1 MTERRPGRATAL
13 QDTEIQPAIA
23 VSHGTREPDEP
34 KYHNGD
40 PRQPR
45 LQHLCSASLWR
56 ALQRAVWGARRAAR
70 GVRITDIPLLP
81 RLDSCELTRGM
92 LKTIHP
98 QPPAQTPSP
107 GLSQARPQPCQSHF
121 SRSAR
126 NHPGMKKASIA
137 EAVFAHV
144 GSAETAC
151 RRSRDRLACKPVPED
166 QEVFLRKPWLA
177 PGRLGAKPLAAR
189 LSSTLS

>member
-1 MTERRPGRATAL
+1 MAR
-13 QDTEIQPAIA
+13 
-23 VSHGTREPDEP
+23 
-34 KYHNGD
+34 
-40 PRQPR
+40 
-45 LQHLCSASLWR
+45 ASLTSLNTTMVILVNR
-56 ALQRAVWGARRAAR
+56 ACSISARRVGGEHCSVRCGAR
-70 GVRITDIPLLP
+70 GVRITDLPLLP
-81 RLDSCELTRGM
+81 RLDSCELARGM

-98 QPPAQTPSP
+98 QPPAQKPSP

-121 SRSAR
+121 SRSAQ
-126 NHPGMKKASIA
+126 NHPRMKKASIA

-151 RRSRDRLACKPVPED
+151 RRGRARLACKPVPGD

>member
-1 MTERRPGRATAL
+1 MARASPTSLNTTMVILVNRA
-13 QDTEIQPAIA
+13 
-23 VSHGTREPDEP
+23 
-34 KYHNGD
+34 
-40 PRQPR
+40 
-45 LQHLCSASLWR
+45 CSIS
-56 ALQRAVWGARRAAR
+56 ARRV
-70 GVRITDIPLLP
+70 GDEHCSVRITDLPLLP
-81 RLDSCELTRGM
+81 RLDSCELARGM

-98 QPPAQTPSP
+98 QPPAQTTSP

-151 RRSRDRLACKPVPED
+151 RRGRDRLACKPVPGD

>member
-1 MTERRPGRATAL
+1 MARASPTSLNTTMVILVNRA
-13 QDTEIQPAIA
+13 
-23 VSHGTREPDEP
+23 
-34 KYHNGD
+34 
-40 PRQPR
+40 
-45 LQHLCSASLWR
+45 CSIS
-56 ALQRAVWGARRAAR
+56 ARRASGEHCSVRCGAR
-70 GVRITDIPLLP
+70 GVRITDLPLLP
-81 RLDSCELTRGM
+81 RLDSCEPARGL

-98 QPPAQTPSP
+98 QPPAQTTSP

-121 SRSAR
+121 SRPAQ

-151 RRSRDRLACKPVPED
+151 RRGRDRLACKPVPGD

>member
-1 MTERRPGRATAL
+1 MARASPTSLNTTMVILVNRA
-13 QDTEIQPAIA
+13 
-23 VSHGTREPDEP
+23 
-34 KYHNGD
+34 
-40 PRQPR
+40 
-45 LQHLCSASLWR
+45 CSIS
-56 ALQRAVWGARRAAR
+56 ARRASGEHCSVRCGAR
-70 GVRITDIPLLP
+70 GVRITDLPLLP
-81 RLDSCELTRGM
+81 RLDSCELARGL

-98 QPPAQTPSP
+98 QPPAQTTSP

-121 SRSAR
+121 SRSAQ
-126 NHPGMKKASIA
+126 NHPRMKKASIA

-151 RRSRDRLACKPVPED
+151 RRGRDRLACKPVPGY